1 MSYLLTRIIPGNGV
15 IVYFLD
21 VPVEAVDALEER
33 INTEHSGRSWTILMN
48 ADTGCLMAVS
58 DELTDGVLHFV
69 NGRWASLT
77 PAEVASRRT

>member
-1 MSYLLTRIIPGNGV
+1 MSTLLSRDITVSGV

-69 NGRWASLT
+69 NGRWTSLT